1 MEGRR
6 LHTLGSGK
14 GQVEGCC
21 EHGNEHSDSIKR
33 GEFDHLRDH
42 QLFTD
47 SAPWSYPFCHLV
59 LRSVQWWNGG
69 HHTAQN

>member
-1 MEGRR
+1 MEGRK

-33 GEFDHLRDH
+33 GEFDQLRDH

-47 SAPWSYPFCHLV
+47 SAPWSYPFCHFV
-59 LRSVQWWNGG
+59 LKSVQWWNGG